1 MPMTLRSVKN
11 ASLAAA
17 PLPSELSPDEL
28 RLSKGGAAQ
37 PTLCAGVGAVGDG
50 EGGEGGGEGCS
61 GGGGGGGGGE
71 DVDGGG
77 GSGEGGEAG
86 SEGAVDKFGAVGSG
100 IAEGIRTHERLHV
113 A

>member
-1 MPMTLRSVKN
+1 MTLRSVKN

-50 EGGEGGGEGCS
+50 EGGEGGSEGCS
-61 GGGGGGGGGE
+61 GGGEEEEE

>member
-1 MPMTLRSVKN
+1 MTLRSVKN

-17 PLPSELSPDEL
+17 PLPCELSPDEL
-28 RLSKGGAAQ
+28 RLSKGE
-37 PTLCAGVGAVGDG
+37 GAVGDG
-50 EGGEGGGEGCS
+50 EGGEGGSEGCS
-61 GGGGGGGGGE
+61 GGCGE

-86 SEGAVDKFGAVGSG
+86 SEGAVDKLGAVGSG
-100 IAEGIRTHERLHV
+100 IAEGIRSHERQHV

>member
-1 MPMTLRSVKN
+1 MTLRSVKN

-28 RLSKGGAAQ
+28 RLSKGE
-37 PTLCAGVGAVGDG
+37 GAVGDG
-50 EGGEGGGEGCS
+50 EGGEGGSEGCS
-61 GGGGGGGGGE
+61 GGGGGGGGE

>member
-1 MPMTLRSVKN
+1 MTLRSVKN

-37 PTLCAGVGAVGDG
+37 PTLCAGEGAVGDG
-50 EGGEGGGEGCS
+50 EGGEGGSEGCS
-61 GGGGGGGGGE
+61 GRGGGEEE

>member
-28 RLSKGGAAQ
+28 RLSKGE
-37 PTLCAGVGAVGDG
+37 GAVGDG
-50 EGGEGGGEGCS
+50 EGGEG
-61 GGGGGGGGGE
+61 
-71 DVDGGG
+71 
-77 GSGEGGEAG
+77 G

>member
-1 MPMTLRSVKN
+1 MTLRSVKN

-17 PLPSELSPDEL
+17 PLPFELSPDEL
-28 RLSKGGAAQ
+28 RLSKGGAAE
-37 PTLCAGVGAVGDG
+37 PTLCAGEGDVGEG

-61 GGGGGGGGGE
+61 GGGGGRRWCGGK
-71 DVDGGG
+71 DADGGG

-86 SEGAVDKFGAVGSG
+86 SEGAVEKLGAVGSG
-100 IAEGIRTHERLHV
+100 IAEGIRTHERLRV